1 MKRVFN
7 IPTFRVEEFTSIV
20 LDGEDIKVYHL
31 YSNDTFIRASASKQ
45 EIMDMIKARIEMELM
60 RRLEDTVLG
69 TKHLRFQTSHQD

>member
-31 YSNDTFIRASASKQ
+31 YINDTFIRASASKQ

-60 RRLEDTVLG
+60 L
-69 TKHLRFQTSHQD
+69 

>member
-31 YSNDTFIRASASKQ
+31 YINDTFIRASADKQ
-45 EIMDMIKARIEMELM
+45 EIMDMIKARIEMELG
-60 RRLEDTVLG
+60 V
-69 TKHLRFQTSHQD
+69 

>member
-31 YSNDTFIRASASKQ
+31 YINDTFIRASADKK
-45 EIMDMIKARIEMELM
+45 EIMDMIKARIEMELG
-60 RRLEDTVLG
+60 V
-69 TKHLRFQTSHQD
+69 